1 MIDYTVNV
9 GHIIQILLIA
19 GGGISALAVMRN
31 IVATLKSD
39 MTDMKSELRKL
50 SEVLVILAVT
60 SKRLDN
66 VEEDIRDMKN
76 GRGFINR
83 EFP

>member
-1 MIDYTVNV
+1 VIDFTINV

>member
-1 MIDYTVNV
+1 VIDYTINV

-19 GGGISALAVMRN
+19 GGGLSALAVMRN

-39 MTDMKSELRKL
+39 MSDMKSELRKL

>member
-1 MIDYTVNV
+1 VIDYTVNV

-31 IVATLKSD
+31 IVSTLKSD
-39 MTDMKSELRKL
+39 MSDMKSELRKL
-50 SEVLVILAVT
+50 SEVLVVLAVT

>member
-1 MIDYTVNV
+1 VIDYTVNV

-31 IVATLKSD
+31 ILATLKAD
-39 MTDMKSELRKL
+39 MTDMKMELRKL
-50 SEVLVILAVT
+50 SDVLVVLAVT

>member
-1 MIDYTVNV
+1 VIDYTINITS
-9 GHIIQILLIA
+9 IIQLVAII
-19 GGGISALAVMRN
+19 GGGMAALAVLRN
-31 IVATLKSD
+31 TVGNIKGD
-39 MTDMKSELRKL
+39 ITDMKSELRKVG
-50 SEVLVILAVT
+50 EVLVTLAVT

>member
-1 MIDYTVNV
+1 VIDYTINV

-39 MTDMKSELRKL
+39 MSDMKSELRKL
-50 SEVLVILAVT
+50 SEVLVVLAVT

>member
-1 MIDYTVNV
+1 M
-9 GHIIQILLIA
+9 
-19 GGGISALAVMRN
+19 S
-31 IVATLKSD
+31 
-39 MTDMKSELRKL
+39 DMKSELRKL
-50 SEVLVILAVT
+50 SEVLVVLAVT

>member
-1 MIDYTVNV
+1 VIDYTVNV

-39 MTDMKSELRKL
+39 MSDMKSELRKL
-50 SEVLVILAVT
+50 SEVLVVLAVT

>member
-1 MIDYTVNV
+1 VIDYTVNV

-31 IVATLKSD
+31 IVATLKAD
-39 MTDMKSELRKL
+39 MSDMKSELRKL
-50 SEVLVILAVT
+50 SEVLVVLAVT

>member
-1 MIDYTVNV
+1 
-9 GHIIQILLIA
+9 
-19 GGGISALAVMRN
+19 MRN